1 MTTTDTTITAIDRPL
16 RADARRNRQ
25 AIVEAARAI
34 VAEQGEAAQID
45 DVARKA
51 GVGVGTVYRHF
62 PTKDALMERLVA
74 QHFEAIIEIE
84 REALTIEDPWEA
96 FATMI
101 RSGAALMEADT
112 HMRQAMLR
120 FPDSA
125 WEHARPENETVDEL
139 GDRLIRRAQEAG
151 VLRADFSVADMP
163 MVMGGLC
170 ASIGLP
176 GTDPQRLVEILLAG
190 LRAR

>member
-1 MTTTDTTITAIDRPL
+1 MDTSPPASASTAPR
-16 RADARRNRQ
+16 RADARRNRER
-25 AIVEAARAI
+25 ILAAAKTI
-34 VAEQGEAAQID
+34 FAEQGIGAQMD
-45 DVARKA
+45 DVARAA

-74 QHFEAIIEIE
+74 QHFEAIIAIE

-96 FATMI
+96 FAAMI
-101 RSGAALMEADT
+101 RSGAALMAADT

-139 GDRLIRRAQEAG
+139 GDRLIRRAQAAG
-151 VLRADFSVADMP
+151 ALRADFSVADMP

-170 ASIGLP
+170 ASIGVP
-176 GTDPQRLVEILLAG
+176 GTDPQRLVDILLAG

>member
-1 MTTTDTTITAIDRPL
+1 MDTSTTASASAAPL
-16 RADARRNRQ
+16 RADARRNRER
-25 AIVEAARAI
+25 ILAAAKTI
-34 VAEQGEAAQID
+34 FAEQGIGAQMD
-45 DVARKA
+45 DVARAA

-84 REALTIEDPWEA
+84 REALTITDPWEA
-96 FATMI
+96 FASMI
-101 RSGAALMEADT
+101 RSGAALMAVDT

-125 WEHARPENETVDEL
+125 WEHARPENEIVDEL

-151 VLRADFSVADMP
+151 ALRMDFSVADMP

-176 GTDPQRLVEILLAG
+176 GADPQRLVEILLAG
-190 LRAR
+190 LRQR

>member
-1 MTTTDTTITAIDRPL
+1 MSTQASAADEQRPQ
-16 RADARRNRQ
+16 RADARRNRER
-25 AIVEAARAI
+25 ILEAAKAI
-34 VAEQGEAAQID
+34 FAEQGIGAQMD
-45 DVARKA
+45 DVARAA

-74 QHFEAIIEIE
+74 QHFEAIIAIE
-84 REALTIEDPWEA
+84 REALKIDDPWEA
-96 FATMI
+96 FATMV
-101 RSGAALMEADT
+101 RSGADLMAADT

-125 WEHARPENETVDEL
+125 WEHARPENAVVDEL
-139 GDRLIRRAQEAG
+139 ADRLIRRAQEAG
-151 VLRADFSVADMP
+151 ALRADFSVADMP

-176 GTDPQRLVEILLAG
+176 GADPQRLVEILLAG